1 MFFFKLFDAQV
12 EPVLLYSSELWGLK
26 DCSLVES
33 VHLQALKRF
42 LHLPSQTPNIMAY
55 GETGRYPISITAKLR
70 VVKYWLRIL
79 QMDTYR
85 FTRKVYN
92 MMLQSTKSN
101 WASDVQ
107 NLLCSYGFEE
117 LWRLQ
122 RVENPASFLRDLRGR
137 LIAEFVQNWSVKL
150 VGSMRYEFYRQF
162 KSVFNRVTFALC

>member
-1 MFFFKLFDAQV
+1 
-12 EPVLLYSSELWGLK
+12 
-26 DCSLVES
+26 
-33 VHLQALKRF
+33 
-42 LHLPSQTPNIMAY
+42 MAY

-137 LIAEFVQNWSVKL
+137 LIAEFL
-150 VGSMRYEFYRQF
+150 F
-162 KSVFNRVTFALC
+162 KIGLLS

>member
-1 MFFFKLFDAQV
+1 
-12 EPVLLYSSELWGLK
+12 
-26 DCSLVES
+26 
-33 VHLQALKRF
+33 
-42 LHLPSQTPNIMAY
+42 
-55 GETGRYPISITAKLR
+55 
-70 VVKYWLRIL
+70 
-79 QMDTYR
+79 MDTYR

-122 RVENPASFLRDLRGR
+122 RVENPAAFLRDLRGR

-162 KSVFNRVTFALC
+162 KSVFNRELYLYCVDKQVFRDILIRFRTGFTDLYIHKYRFSNDSQSSFICPSCTEEEEDEDQFLIRCPAYEDVRFKYICKG